1 MQEAVV
7 AVVTKIPLQQV
18 VLAVVVQAQEAIIQ
32 LLQFQGLVVL
42 AEAVVA
48 VVDIQVEPLAD
59 QV

>member
-1 MQEAVV
+1 M